1 MKNLKLTLL
10 SIIALAGSAQGAE
23 LHLGKVNNK
32 TVHKIEWEKLP
43 LPGLLGKMRPV
54 MIERFGNVQPN
65 MPLIPPAVL
74 SFKNPSKPSQAVF
87 VEVKLVRRTLKGG
100 PGFREDP
107 KKLEFTELYVVLKD
121 AEGNILQRWNQR
133 INQNFSYTLNVNL
146 KGLNLQKTEVEIMGV
161 EIPTTG
167 GGPRTVQ
174 AG

>member
-1 MKNLKLTLL
+1 MKNLTRVLVAIL
-10 SIIALAGSAQGAE
+10 AVAGSAQGAE
-23 LHLGKVNNK
+23 LRLKKINNK

-43 LPGLLGKMRPV
+43 LPGMLGKMRPV
-54 MIERFGNVQPN
+54 MIDRFDSVQPN
-65 MPLIPPAVL
+65 MPLIPPAIL
-74 SFKNPSKPSQAVF
+74 SFKNPNKPSQAVL

-167 GGPRTVQ
+167 GGPRTVP
-174 AG
+174 AN